1 MNKVI
6 DTCKDK
12 ATELY
17 HYAMK
22 NPFSVYFLLF
32 FKPIVD
38 MLWDVA
44 ILDYAL
50 LAYAIAILAYNLIKR
65 PDVFKRFRLMDYLCF
80 AILFLMVMAFFR
92 NTDGFRVFIK
102 TASQF
107 ILFFIGRYCHEET
120 DKCITALRYSSFVV
134 VGVNAL
140 VLFIG
145 FFNGLGFQMWGGAL
159 TFSGTYYFKS
169 DLALAMTQC
178 LIFIL
183 FVKKL
188 RWYNYTL
195 AVLASVMI
203 FFSHSKTAFI
213 IAFIIFGLVFL
224 YKISR
229 FFKRHVRI
237 FDLRM
242 IATTVI
248 CVALAITSLFVL
260 SKLPIAESLGHT
272 TLSIDSSQAQ
282 EDLLLTDE
290 DKADI
295 DADGDGKPDIDNV
308 NGDFS
313 YAFIKGEIKKAL
325 LKFFTPANTQGR
337 SDIWRLFFEDFSSRE
352 PIEKIFGIDFVS
364 DQFHEAG
371 SDVARNSHSSYFK
384 TLYSLGFVGL
394 ILFFV
399 FMFYTLIKLQKTK
412 HKLNFFVTLSLTV
425 IALASSLTVS
435 TVEYTQ
441 TSWIPMLFLGLLF
454 RRDPQPHDEE
464 ESGPAPKKY
473 IIDYIPVAK
482 MSSFLSS
489 VEFSIAMAIASCVI
503 VIGKFQVGGVVT
515 FVLIISAMLIL
526 CKDITV
532 TTAPFLYLCVYAC
545 MNYNSFDTYIKLWWL
560 AFPAVY
566 AVFYHFIKYRQP
578 VIIGKS
584 FWGILTVSV
593 AVTLGGI
600 GFIPASEY
608 FNPIALYYTL
618 GLGFGMLFCYVL
630 IKSQIG
636 NVNTEVAKKRM
647 LTALYCMGLIA
658 SLCVF
663 IQYIW
668 NFETVLETGK
678 VIDNLTSRNNFSTF
692 IIFALPIPF
701 YFAIKNPCHLI
712 SAALMFGGN
721 ILSGSRGG
729 MIFGTVEL
737 FICFAYLIW
746 FTESKKRRIIY
757 VSSIAALVATGLAI
771 LEPFLNFWN
780 ARYGGANVTVE
791 YNLKHDIRYEFL
803 FGRKGYNEGSRVI
816 HNFLS
821 NPLFGQGLGSTAN
834 LDIYNPRKGALCW
847 YHMMTPQIVGSL
859 GIMGILGY
867 GYQIINRVWLSVK
880 RINPFAL
887 AFTISWL
894 GVFMMSQVNPGELC
908 PLPYELLVVMLFI
921 FIENEPIS
929 AKKAKK
935 TAKSY
940 VDKAEAPVDA
950 VEATV
955 DVAETAIDAAETA
968 IDTVETPVDVAESN

>member
-1 MNKVI
+1 MNAVI
-6 DTCKDK
+6 KTCKDK

-50 LAYAIAILAYNLIKR
+50 LVYAIAILAYNLIKR

-80 AILFLMVMAFFR
+80 AILFLMVLAFFR
-92 NTDGFRVFIK
+92 NTDGFRVFVK

-145 FFNGLGFQMWGGAL
+145 LFNGLGFQMWGGAL
-159 TFSGTYYFKS
+159 TFSGTYFFKT

-195 AVLASVMI
+195 AALASVMI
-203 FFSHSKTAFI
+203 FLSNARISFV
-213 IAFIIFGLVFL
+213 IAFMIFGLAFL

-229 FFKRHVRI
+229 FFKRRIRI
-237 FDLRM
+237 FDLRL
-242 IATTVI
+242 IATMGI
-248 CVALAITSLFVL
+248 CVALAIASLFVL
-260 SKLPIAESLGHT
+260 SKLPIAESLGHIS
-272 TLSIDSSQAQ
+272 LSVDNSQVQ
-282 EDLLLTDE
+282 GDLPITDGGGNTVT
-290 DKADI
+290 DT
-295 DADGDGKPDIDNV
+295 DGDSTVDEEAESNE
-308 NGDFS
+308 FTF
-313 YAFIKGEIKKAL
+313 ATIKNKIVSL
-325 LKFFTPANTQGR
+325 WLKVYTPANTQGR
-337 SDIWRLFFEDFSSRE
+337 STIWRYLVEDFSSRD
-352 PIEKIFGIDFVS
+352 IASKLFGIDFVS
-364 DQFHEAG
+364 DLYEVMPGFFA
-371 SDVARNSHSSYFK
+371 DSHNAYLK
-384 TLYSLGFVGL
+384 TMYSIGIVGL
-394 ILFFV
+394 VLFFA
-399 FMFYTLIKLQKTK
+399 FLIIVILKLTYKSQNKI
-412 HKLNFFVTLSLTV
+412 FFIVVQLMCVL
-425 IALASSLTVS
+425 LTVS
-435 TVEYTQ
+435 FTTPACQTTQYT
-441 TSWIPMLFLGLLF
+441 WVPMMFLGLLF

-464 ESGPAPKKY
+464 ESEPAPKKY

-515 FVLIISAMLIL
+515 FVLIICAMLIL

-545 MNYNSFDTYIKLWWL
+545 MKYDSFDVYIKLWWL
-560 AFPAVY
+560 AIPAVY
-566 AVFYHFIKYRQP
+566 ALFYHFIKYRQP
-578 VIIGKS
+578 IVIGKS

-593 AVTLGGI
+593 AVTLGGV

-618 GLGFGMLFCYVL
+618 GLGFGMLLCYIL

-636 NVNTEVAKKRM
+636 NVSGETAKKRI

-668 NFETVLETGK
+668 SWDILLETGK
-678 VIDNLTSRNNFSTF
+678 VLENLTSRNNFSTF

-701 YFAIKNPCHLI
+701 YFAIKNPYHLI
-712 SAALMFGGN
+712 SAAVMFGAN
-721 ILSGSRGG
+721 ILTGSRGG
-729 MIFGTVEL
+729 MLFGTVEL

-746 FTESKKRRIIY
+746 FTDSKKMRIIY
-757 VSSIAALVATGLAI
+757 ASSVAALVAIALA
-771 LEPFLNFWN
+771 LLDPFLNFWN
-780 ARYGGANVTVE
+780 ARYGGAGATFE
-791 YNLKHDIRYEFL
+791 ENLKYDIRYEFL

-816 HNFLS
+816 NNFLS

-834 LDIYNPRKGALCW
+834 LDIYNPKKGALCW

-867 GYQIINRVWLSVK
+867 GYQLINRVWLSVK

-887 AFTISWL
+887 ALTVSWL

-908 PLPYELLVVMLFI
+908 PLPYELLVVMMYI
-921 FIENEPIS
+921 FIENEPMGASKSKNDAEIPAVTAEIS
-929 AKKAKK
+929 
-935 TAKSY
+935 
-940 VDKAEAPVDA
+940 VDTE
-950 VEATV
+950 E
-955 DVAETAIDAAETA
+955 I
-968 IDTVETPVDVAESN
+968 TVETAEAK

>member
-1 MNKVI
+1 MNAVI
-6 DTCKDK
+6 KTCKDK

-80 AILFLMVMAFFR
+80 AILFLMVLAFFR
-92 NTDGFRVFIK
+92 NTDGFRVFVK

-107 ILFFIGRYCHEET
+107 ILFFIGRYCHEKT

-159 TFSGTYYFKS
+159 TFSGTYYFKT

-203 FFSHSKTAFI
+203 FLSNARISFV
-213 IAFIIFGLVFL
+213 IAFMIFGLVFL

-229 FFKRHVRI
+229 FLKRRIRI
-237 FDLRM
+237 FDLRL
-242 IATTVI
+242 IATMGI
-248 CVALAITSLFVL
+248 CVALAIASLFVL
-260 SKLPIAESLGHT
+260 SKLPIAESLGHIS
-272 TLSIDSSQAQ
+272 LSVDNSQVQ
-282 EDLLLTDE
+282 GDLPITDGGGNTVT
-290 DKADI
+290 DT
-295 DADGDGKPDIDNV
+295 DGDGTVDEEAESDE
-308 NGDFS
+308 FTF
-313 YAFIKGEIKKAL
+313 ATIKNKIVSL
-325 LKFFTPANTQGR
+325 WLKVYTPANTQGR
-337 SDIWRLFFEDFSSRE
+337 STIWRYLVEDFSSRDLTSRL
-352 PIEKIFGIDFVS
+352 FGIDFVS
-364 DQFHEAG
+364 DLYEVMPGFFA
-371 SDVARNSHSSYFK
+371 DSHNAYLK
-384 TLYSLGFVGL
+384 TMYSIGILGL
-394 ILFFV
+394 ILFFA
-399 FMFYTLIKLQKTK
+399 FLIIVILKLTYKSQNKI
-412 HKLNFFVTLSLTV
+412 FFIVLQLMCV
-425 IALASSLTVS
+425 LLTVS
-435 TVEYTQ
+435 FTTPACQTTQYT
-441 TSWIPMLFLGLLF
+441 WVPMMFLGLLF

-464 ESGPAPKKY
+464 ESEPAPAKY

-515 FVLIISAMLIL
+515 FVLIICAMLIL

-545 MNYNSFDTYIKLWWL
+545 MKYDSFDVYIKLWWL
-560 AFPAVY
+560 AIPAVY
-566 AVFYHFIKYRQP
+566 ALFYHFIKYRQP
-578 VIIGKS
+578 IVIGKS

-593 AVTLGGI
+593 AVTLGGV

-618 GLGFGMLFCYVL
+618 GLGFGMLLCYVL

-636 NVNTEVAKKRM
+636 NANGEMAKKRI

-668 NFETVLETGK
+668 SWDILLETGK
-678 VIDNLTSRNNFSTF
+678 VLENLTSRNNFSTF

-701 YFAIKNPCHLI
+701 YFAIKNPYHLI
-712 SAALMFGGN
+712 SAAVMFGAN
-721 ILSGSRGG
+721 ILTGSRGG
-729 MIFGTVEL
+729 MLFGTVEL

-746 FTESKKRRIIY
+746 FTDSKKMRIIY
-757 VSSIAALVATGLAI
+757 ASSVAALVAIALA
-771 LEPFLNFWN
+771 LLDPFLNFWN
-780 ARYGGANVTVE
+780 ARYGGAGATFE
-791 YNLKHDIRYEFL
+791 ENLKYDIRYEFL

-816 HNFLS
+816 NNFLS

-834 LDIYNPRKGALCW
+834 LDIYNPKKGALCW

-859 GIMGILGY
+859 GIAGILGY
-867 GYQIINRVWLSVK
+867 GYQLINRVWLSVK

-887 AFTISWL
+887 ALTVSWL

-908 PLPYELLVVMLFI
+908 PLPYELLVVMMYI
-921 FIENEPIS
+921 FIENEPMG
-929 AKKAKK
+929 ARKAKK
-935 TAKSY
+935 
-940 VDKAEAPVDA
+940 DAEIPA
-950 VEATV
+950 V
-955 DVAETAIDAAETA
+955 AAENSVDTEE
-968 IDTVETPVDVAESN
+968 ITVETAEAK

>member
-1 MNKVI
+1 MNAVI
-6 DTCKDK
+6 KTCKDK
-12 ATELY
+12 TTELF

-92 NTDGFRVFIK
+92 NTDGFRVFVK

-140 VLFIG
+140 VLFVG

-159 TFSGTYYFKS
+159 TFSGTYYFKT

-203 FFSHSKTAFI
+203 FLSNARISFV
-213 IAFIIFGLVFL
+213 IAFMIFGLVFL

-229 FFKRHVRI
+229 FFKRRIRI
-237 FDLRM
+237 FDLRL
-242 IATTVI
+242 IATMGI
-248 CVALAITSLFVL
+248 CIALAIASLFVL
-260 SKLPIAESLGHT
+260 SKLPIAESLGHIS
-272 TLSIDSSQAQ
+272 LSVDNSQVQ
-282 EDLLLTDE
+282 GDLPITDGT
-290 DKADI
+290 DGSITDT
-295 DADGDGKPDIDNV
+295 DGDGTLDEEADS
-308 NGDFS
+308 DEFTF
-313 YAFIKGEIKKAL
+313 ATIKNKIISL
-325 LKFFTPANTQGR
+325 WLKVYTPANTQGR
-337 SDIWRLFFEDFSSRE
+337 SDIWRLLFKDFSSRD
-352 PIEKIFGIDFVS
+352 PLQKIFGIDFIS
-364 DQFHEAG
+364 DQFNHQVG
-371 SDVARNSHSSYFK
+371 SDVVANAHSSYFK
-384 TLYSLGFVGL
+384 TLYSLGIVGF
-394 ILFFV
+394 ILFFI
-399 FMFYTLIKLQKTK
+399 FMFCTLTKLQKSER
-412 HKLNFFVTLSLTV
+412 KLNFFIPLSLMV
-425 IALASSLTVS
+425 IVLVSSLTNS
-435 TVEYTQ
+435 SIEYTQ
-441 TSWIPMLFLGLLF
+441 STWVPMMFLGLLF

-464 ESGPAPKKY
+464 ESEPTPTKY

-545 MNYNSFDTYIKLWWL
+545 MSYDSFDTYIKLWWL
-560 AFPAVY
+560 AIPAVY
-566 AVFYHFIKYRQP
+566 ALFYHFIKFRQP
-578 VIIGKS
+578 VVIGKS

-618 GLGFGMLFCYVL
+618 GLGFGMLLCYVL

-636 NVNTEVAKKRM
+636 NANGEMAKKRI

-668 NFETVLETGK
+668 NWDVLLDTGRVLE
-678 VIDNLTSRNNFSTF
+678 NLTSRNNFSTY

-701 YFAIKNPCHLI
+701 YFAIKNPWHLI
-712 SAALMFGGN
+712 SAAVMFGAN
-721 ILSGSRGG
+721 ILTGSRGG
-729 MIFGTVEL
+729 MLFGTVEL
-737 FICFAYLIW
+737 FICFAYLVW
-746 FTESKKRRIIY
+746 FTDSKKRRIIY
-757 VSSIAALVATGLAI
+757 VSSLAALVATGLAI
-771 LEPFLNFWN
+771 LDPFLNFWN
-780 ARYGGANVTVE
+780 ARYGGADATFEN
-791 YNLKHDIRYEFL
+791 NLKYDIRYDFL

-816 HNFLS
+816 NNFLS

-834 LDIYNPRKGALCW
+834 LDIYNPKKGALCW

-921 FIENEPIS
+921 FIENEPMG
-929 AKKAKK
+929 ARKAKK
-935 TAKSY
+935 TRETS
-940 VDKAEAPVDA
+940 VDSAQITVDAEETTVEAAEAK
-950 VEATV
+950 
-955 DVAETAIDAAETA
+955 
-968 IDTVETPVDVAESN
+968 